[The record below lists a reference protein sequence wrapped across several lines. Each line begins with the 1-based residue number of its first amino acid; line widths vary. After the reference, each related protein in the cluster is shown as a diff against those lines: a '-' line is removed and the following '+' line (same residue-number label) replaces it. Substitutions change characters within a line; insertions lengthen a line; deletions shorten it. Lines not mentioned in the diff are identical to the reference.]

1 LREIPIADVEALLE
15 GHVDVRRRPG
25 AVQPLRLPFAEA
37 PFFDPFN
44 RWVAST
50 AAGVRL
56 RFRTDART
64 VRLTATQHL
73 AATAVGGERRGAYDL
88 FVDGKPFARAWGEG
102 GALMAPTGGLT
113 GDPALTV
120 GFEGLPADDKL
131 VELWLPQA
139 ATVSITGLRI
149 DDGASLAPAPDER
162 SRIVFHGSSITHDM
176 EAEGAAA
183 TWPAVA
189 SNLAG
194 VNHLNLGWGGSCL
207 LSGQAARIIRDQS
220 ADAIVLKLGI
230 NVHTEGQMKERV
242 FADSAHAMISII
254 REKHPATPTV
264 VISPIFSAARDEAG
278 SAGGPSLARMRE
290 ILGEVVA
297 ARLAAG
303 DTAIRYL
310 SGLELFGPAD
320 AHLLPDD
327 LHPNTEGYR
336 LMGERFYQKVL
347 CSLLPSREKVSA

>member
-1 LREIPIADVEALLE
+1 MREIPIAEVEGLLE

-25 AVQPLRLPFAEA
+25 AVQPLRLPFAEST
-37 PFFDPFN
+37 FYDPFN

-56 RFRTDART
+56 RFRTDSRS

-73 AATAVGGERRGAYDL
+73 ASTAVGGERRGAYDL

-113 GDPALTV
+113 GDPAITV
-120 GFEGLPADDKL
+120 DLEGLPAGDKA

-139 ATVSITGLRI
+139 ATVSITGLMI
-149 DDGASLAPAPDER
+149 DDDASLAPAPDR
-162 SRIVFHGSSITHDM
+162 RPRIVFHGSSITHDM
-176 EAEGAAA
+176 EAEGPAA

-207 LSGQAARIIRDQS
+207 LSGQAARIIRDQR

-230 NVHTEGQMKERV
+230 NVHPDGQMKERV

-254 REKHPATPTV
+254 RERHAGTPMV

-290 ILGEVVA
+290 VLSEVVKT
-297 ARLAAG
+297 RIAAG
-303 DTAIRYL
+303 DGAIRYL
-310 SGLELFGPAD
+310 SGLELFSAAD

-336 LMGERFYQKVL
+336 LMGERFYEKVL
-347 CSLLPSREKVSA
+347 SSLLP